1 MRQDAQCLPR
11 ELRNAKQNMALE
23 ANAAGDF
30 PKVAQGAFVHE
41 TATLIGPV
49 EIAQGVFVGP
59 QAVLRADE
67 PGADGKVQPIV
78 VEENANIQDG
88 VIVHALGGTGVRIG
102 ARSSVAHGAIVH
114 GPCRIGKD
122 CFIGF
127 GSVVFKAEL
136 GDGVIVMHSAL
147 IEGVTIPSGRFV
159 PSMMPVRCEADVGA
173 LAIVSEELAAF
184 ARRVSQ
190 TNNYLVQR
198 ALEMRATTCA
208 GAQKSPKTL

>member
-1 MRQDAQCLPR
+1 MP
-11 ELRNAKQNMALE
+11 LE
-23 ANAAGDF
+23 ANAVGDF
-30 PKVAQGAFVHE
+30 PKVARGAFVHE
-41 TATLIGPV
+41 TATLIGAV
-49 EIAQGVFVGP
+49 EIAEGVFVGP

-114 GPCRIGKD
+114 GPCRIGED
-122 CFIGF
+122 CFVGF

-136 GDGVIVMHSAL
+136 RDGVIVMHSAL
-147 IEGVTIPSGRFV
+147 VEGVTIPSGRFV
-159 PSMMPVRCEADVGA
+159 ASKMAVRCEADVGA
-173 LAIVSEELAAF
+173 LAIASEEFAAF

-190 TNNYLVQR
+190 TNNYLAQR
-198 ALEMRATTCA
+198 NLAMRATA
-208 GAQKSPKTL
+208 SAESYKPPKTV